1 MLSDRSMAVLDQLS
15 TRFPRAAGAIRERIV
30 FLRKAISFGL
40 IGVVN
45 TVVDFGVFM
54 FGIKVLGLALAP
66 ANVVS
71 WSIAITGSY
80 VMNSRITFAAES
92 GRRLTWRDYGTF
104 VASGI
109 VGLVANTATVV
120 VAAPLLESI
129 TDYNVSIAKVLAIG
143 VSFVVN
149 FSMSHFV
156 VFRPRRQPASEPV
169 RIAVEVAPRTPTERA
184 P

>member
-1 MLSDRSMAVLDQLS
+1 MLSGRSMAVLHQLNS
-15 TRFPRAAGAIRERIV
+15 RFPRAVGAIRNRIV
-30 FLRKAISFGL
+30 ILRKAIRFGL

-54 FGIKVLGLALAP
+54 FGVKVLGLALAS

-80 VMNSRITFAAES
+80 VMNSFITFAAES
-92 GRRLTWRDYGTF
+92 GRRLTWRGYATF

-109 VGLVANTATVV
+109 VGLVANTATVE
-120 VAAPLLESI
+120 VAASLLESI
-129 TDYNVSIAKVLAIG
+129 TDHNVPIAKLLAIG

-156 VFRPRRQPASEPV
+156 VFRPRRQPASEP
-169 RIAVEVAPRTPTERA
+169 R
-184 P
+184 